1 MKYLI
6 SACLVGEN
14 VRYDAKN
21 CLHLAL
27 KQLIEQRHAVCICP
41 EVSGGLSTPR
51 LAAEIRGGNGFD
63 VLAGKAQVIT
73 SLGQDVSA
81 EFICGAQCTLA
92 LAQHHQVS
100 HVILK
105 SNSPSC
111 GSDFIYDGSFTGEKI
126 QGMGVTTALLQQ
138 HGFEVMTEQQ
148 FIQQLST
155 NTQ

>member
-6 SACLVGEN
+6 SACQVGEN

-27 KQLIEQRHAVCICP
+27 KQLIEQQRAICICP
-41 EVSGGLSTPR
+41 EISVGLSTPR

-73 SLGQDVSA
+73 SHGQDVSD
-81 EFICGAQCTLA
+81 EFIQGAKATLA
-92 LAQHHQVS
+92 LAQHLQVS

-105 SNSPSC
+105 ANSPSC
-111 GSDFIYDGSFTGEKI
+111 GSDGIYNGSFTGEKI
-126 QGMGVTTALLQQ
+126 QGVGVTTALLQQ
-138 HGFEVMTEQQ
+138 HGFVVMTENEFLNQGT
-148 FIQQLST
+148 SP
-155 NTQ
+155 